1 MRLPNVNVVEIR
13 SERDWKVA
21 TIPMP
26 EPTWHVVA
34 IVAVGRRE
42 YVVRDYGGDAVVQ
55 HRWTPHHKLRRCPT
69 RERILAAVR
78 QHPNYRAALAGR
90 PAVQTGRDR
99 PVAPSRGA

>member
-1 MRLPNVNVVEIR
+1 MGLPNPNVVEIR

-55 HRWTPHHKLRRCPT
+55 HRWTPRHKLRRCPT

-78 QHPNYRAALAGR
+78 QHPNYRAALAG
-90 PAVQTGRDR
+90 AEKEIVI
-99 PVAPSRGA
+99 